1 MRLTMGE
8 EWSSPGFALSLKGF
22 FISASPLSVLPLYLK
37 KMWEMYTKFTASP
50 PCTITDLRSN
60 ISDFL
65 THFYYSLTSTISR
78 LLLHNP
84 QSNNC
89 YCNLHDN
96 LFHSLQSYKT
106 LAATNCHYPL
116 GQHGFFH
123 QVHNHCYN

>member
-1 MRLTMGE
+1 MSNDLLLPLDE
-8 EWSSPGFALSLKGF
+8 VISPLGHSDFL
-22 FISASPLSVLPLYLK
+22 SPLSVLPLISL

-65 THFYYSLTSTISR
+65 THVYYSLTSTIFR

-84 QSNNC
+84 QSNNY
-89 YCNLHDN
+89 YCNLHDS
-96 LFHSLQSYKT
+96 LFHYLQFCNT
-106 LAATNCHYPL
+106 LAATNYHCPL

-123 QVHNHCYN
+123 HVRIHCYN

>member
-1 MRLTMGE
+1 MSNDLLLPLDE
-8 EWSSPGFALSLKGF
+8 VISPLGHSDFL
-22 FISASPLSVLPLYLK
+22 SPLSVLPLISL

-65 THFYYSLTSTISR
+65 THVYYSLTSTIFR

-84 QSNNC
+84 QSYNC
-89 YCNLHDN
+89 YCNLQYS

-106 LAATNCHYPL
+106 LAATNSNHLL
-116 GQHGFFH
+116 GQHEFFH
-123 QVHNHCYN
+123 HVHNHCYN